1 MKLMNGNVAAQKP
14 FTDTSKGTQEVT
26 QSRPHAFGRVGMNF
40 TDTVAIIIPR
50 PFFAAMRDG
59 GVSALNSI
67 VTGILIGIDVGLGQ
81 CKVFH
86 MTRQRR
92 LGRVFYYS
100 QAHLTTVAPHTAQHR
115 RAVIGKR
122 ATPTPL
128 IGPSPRRVRW
138 VKMLDAFFPP
148 HSGTFHRFPYSGR
161 LRLFQVAGVR
171 LARSLGV
178 ATTAPS
184 LRSGPIPVPVADST
198 SLAKFPATA
207 RRLPGRPVH
216 SLQRSPDYT
225 HYRSYR
231 NAATDGQVF
240 HFGGLREIS
249 GLRLDWLRTADNT
262 SLVHGNVA
270 LANPDFV
277 ARPSS
282 QQWESPCTLV

>member
-128 IGPSPRRVRW
+128 IGPSPRRVRPG
-138 VKMLDAFFPP
+138 KK
-148 HSGTFHRFPYSGR
+148 
-161 LRLFQVAGVR
+161 
-171 LARSLGV
+171 LGV
-178 ATTAPS
+178 LFSPPSWTIYRLSHSRRFKTA
-184 LRSGPIPVPVADST
+184 SGS
-198 SLAKFPATA
+198 
-207 RRLPGRPVH
+207 RGLP
-216 SLQRSPDYT
+216 
-225 HYRSYR
+225 
-231 NAATDGQVF
+231 
-240 HFGGLREIS
+240 
-249 GLRLDWLRTADNT
+249 
-262 SLVHGNVA
+262 
-270 LANPDFV
+270 
-277 ARPSS
+277 
-282 QQWESPCTLV
+282 

>member
-128 IGPSPRRVRW
+128 IGPSPRRVPPG
-138 VKMLDAFFPP
+138 KMLHSFFST
-148 HSGTFHRFPYSGR
+148 HFRNCYRFSFSCRFTLVPVGR
-161 LRLFQVAGVR
+161 GPAGP
-171 LARSLGV
+171 SLPV
-178 ATTAPS
+178 CTTA
-184 LRSGPIPVPVADST
+184 
-198 SLAKFPATA
+198 
-207 RRLPGRPVH
+207 
-216 SLQRSPDYT
+216 
-225 HYRSYR
+225 
-231 NAATDGQVF
+231 
-240 HFGGLREIS
+240 
-249 GLRLDWLRTADNT
+249 
-262 SLVHGNVA
+262 
-270 LANPDFV
+270 
-277 ARPSS
+277 
-282 QQWESPCTLV
+282 TLH

>member
-67 VTGILIGIDVGLGQ
+67 VTGILIGIDVGLVQ

-86 MTRQRR
+86 ITRQRR

-128 IGPSPRRVRW
+128 IGPSPRRGRRGQ
-138 VKMLDAFFPP
+138 MLDAFFSPP
-148 HSGTFHRFPYSGR
+148 SWTFSCFPYLCR
-161 LRLFQVAGVR
+161 F
-171 LARSLGV
+171 
-178 ATTAPS
+178 
-184 LRSGPIPVPVADST
+184 
-198 SLAKFPATA
+198 K
-207 RRLPGRPVH
+207 
-216 SLQRSPDYT
+216 
-225 HYRSYR
+225 
-231 NAATDGQVF
+231 VF
-240 HFGGLREIS
+240 
-249 GLRLDWLRTADNT
+249 
-262 SLVHGNVA
+262 LV
-270 LANPDFV
+270 
-277 ARPSS
+277 
-282 QQWESPCTLV
+282 

>member
-67 VTGILIGIDVGLGQ
+67 VTGILSGIAVGLGQ
-81 CKVFH
+81 CKVCH

-161 LRLFQVAGVR
+161 LRLFQVACVR
-171 LARSLGV
+171 LSRSLGV
-178 ATTAPS
+178 PTTAPS

-198 SLAKFPATA
+198 SLAKFPSTA
-207 RRLPGRPVH
+207 RPLALLSVH
-216 SLQRSPDYT
+216 YLQSSSDYN
-225 HYRSYR
+225 HHLFHR
-231 NAATDGQVF
+231 NADSDRQVV

-249 GLRLDWLRTADNT
+249 GLRLDWLRTPDNT

-270 LANPDFV
+270 LANPHFLPL
-277 ARPSS
+277 PSS
-282 QQWESPCTLV
+282 QQFKSPSTL